1 MFNGGKAPFGF
12 VHRGRLFTTNFI
24 GAPGRQNHPAQTFA
38 AQLTLVFIEVWAIQL
53 TEQIGHLVILANQ
66 RTAGHLGGVGRQHQL
81 DRKLLK
87 RSRNLLFGNVIIG
100 QALQHLLQPLISTR
114 IPRIALV
121 LTMQPLPVML
131 LGNIAQ
137 VKKLTERT
145 RDLQQSRVIQRR

>member
-1 MFNGGKAPFGF
+1 M
-12 VHRGRLFTTNFI
+12 
-24 GAPGRQNHPAQTFA
+24 
-38 AQLTLVFIEVWAIQL
+38 
-53 TEQIGHLVILANQ
+53 
-66 RTAGHLGGVGRQHQL
+66 GRQHQL

-87 RSRNLLFGNVIIG
+87 RFRNLLFGNVIIG

-145 RDLQQSRVIQRR
+145 RDLQQSRIIQRR